1 MALWICP
8 CFLIQSMELQL
19 PWECLISP
27 LICEQSNPLCHFEVN
42 MAADGRKVKLI
53 KSLLFSDR
61 ELDDK
66 KCVRWWVSVK
76 NSV

>member
-1 MALWICP
+1 MSMFFDAVYGAAATMGMFDISINLWTVKALVS
-8 CFLIQSMELQL
+8 LY
-19 PWECLISP
+19 
-27 LICEQSNPLCHFEVN
+27 EVN

>member
-1 MALWICP
+1 MSLY
-8 CFLIQSMELQL
+8 
-19 PWECLISP
+19 
-27 LICEQSNPLCHFEVN
+27 EVN

>member
-1 MALWICP
+1 MSMFFDTVYGAAATMGMFDISINLWTVKALVS
-8 CFLIQSMELQL
+8 LY
-19 PWECLISP
+19 
-27 LICEQSNPLCHFEVN
+27 EVN
-42 MAADGRKVKLI
+42 MAADGRKVTLI
-53 KSLLFSDR
+53 KSLLISDR